1 MGWQV
6 FANFAA
12 KRHFNGPLRAVS
24 PVADNHAEI
33 NWKQAS
39 KQVKKSATS
48 KPSVSANSTKLIH
61 YLQASFKGHSQR
73 EIIGFKESCQLMWVE
88 AVSLLIPFLYIA
100 CVLCVFGFAVLFF
113 SEPLI
118 INVVEENYL
127 IAAHWSCPIVLSL
140 GFIYILLRPVFGGFR
155 SYHGRVLLRH
165 EAPALFELV
174 QQMSRHLNVR
184 PPRRIEINNETAL
197 RVDAFAGVNSI
208 YRDEYK
214 IIIGAPLLMS
224 LSLNELSAMIAHELS
239 HFRSK
244 QKKVAFYLM
253 HHVSEWLYFRA
264 SGQDKR
270 HQNLLKRM
278 QKENVPFYEYAEL
291 WMWQRIHLMQQG
303 IFACLFHV
311 HRKLT
316 AWKCRQI
323 ELETDS
329 QAVKVAGTNAFK
341 AMFKRLRSAQF
352 AQKAVSSQNDWAWK
366 EGFLLDDYAKA
377 VALEVNKITGAS
389 LQAIQN
395 SFDKQISYF
404 CPSDAQ
410 RMANVENE
418 SGLLKAEVAARFLV
432 ENPFDLSK
440 ELTLLDYKANHIKGA
455 EKYCVSSD
463 KIRALKEKKDS
474 GLKSAKRYFDG
485 RGENRIFKFE
495 PTDER
500 DVSQFDIQTSIDFIR
515 NNRVE
520 DRKHNTAAANLF
532 GRIEKTYIIERL
544 RASKLPV
551 HKYMPN
557 DVAPKKDAKAY
568 LEYMQQQYASVV
580 KQMEAMDQ
588 VFYQRAHECMNLLDH
603 QSRSKVVQAFHNLE
617 LYCQVRHT
625 VAELKLTKK
634 PLLLIVN
641 GLHNGASTR
650 VLQAGANEKQ
660 RAWEILHKLRVELK
674 ARPIQVSIHGRPAQL
689 IKYLDYKLGN
699 LPERSTQMSI
709 MALAEYVEQ
718 FTQLLD
724 FQCHK
729 WQGQLAV
736 MFTQFEYNNGIAQ
749 VNLLNRY

>member
-1 MGWQV
+1 M

-33 NWKQAS
+33 NWKLAS
-39 KQVKKSATS
+39 KQVKKAPASRVTM
-48 KPSVSANSTKLIH
+48 SANSAKLIH
-61 YLQASFKGHSQR
+61 YLQSSFKGHSER
-73 EIIGFKESCQLMWVE
+73 ESIGFKESCQLMWVE

-100 CVLCVFGFAVLFF
+100 AVLCVFGFAVMYF
-113 SEPLI
+113 SEPMI
-118 INVVEENYL
+118 IHLVEEQYL
-127 IAAHWSCPIVLSL
+127 AAAHWSCPTVLSL

-165 EAPALFELV
+165 EAPALFELI

-197 RVDAFAGVNSI
+197 RVDAYAGVNSI

-214 IIIGAPLLMS
+214 IIIGAPLLMA

-278 QKENVPFYEYAEL
+278 QKENIPFYEYAEL
-291 WMWQRIHLMQQG
+291 WVWQRIHFFQQC
-303 IFACLFHV
+303 IFAFLFHA

-323 ELETDS
+323 EFETDA
-329 QAVKVAGTNAFK
+329 QAVKVAGSHAFK
-341 AMFKRLRSAQF
+341 AMFKRLRTAQF

-377 VALEVNKITGAS
+377 VALEAKKVSGAS
-389 LQAIQN
+389 LQAIEN
-395 SFDKQISYF
+395 SFDQAISYF
-404 CPSDAQ
+404 CPSDAK
-410 RMANVENE
+410 RMSNVK
-418 SGLLKAEVAARFLV
+418 SSAGLLKAEVAARFLI
-432 ENPFDLSK
+432 ENPFALSK
-440 ELTLLDYKANHIKGA
+440 ELTLLDYKANHIKSA
-455 EKYCVSSD
+455 DKFCVSSE
-463 KIRALKEKKDS
+463 KIRALKAKKDA
-474 GLKSAKRYFDG
+474 GIKCAKRYFDG
-485 RGENRIFKFE
+485 RGDHRIFKFE

-500 DVSQFDIQTSIDFIR
+500 DVAQFDIQTSIDFIR

-520 DRKHNTAAANLF
+520 DRKHNTAASNLF
-532 GRIEKTYIIERL
+532 RRIEKTYIIERL

-551 HKYMPN
+551 HKYMPD
-557 DVAPKKDAKAY
+557 DVAPKKDAQAY
-568 LEYMQQQYASVV
+568 LQYMQQQYAAVV
-580 KQMEAMDQ
+580 KHMEAMDQ

-617 LYCQVRHT
+617 LYCQVRHLI
-625 VAELKLTKK
+625 AQLELAKK

-660 RAWEILHKLRVELK
+660 LAWELLHKLRVELE
-674 ARPIQVSIHGRPAQL
+674 ARPIQVSIHGKPAQL
-689 IKYLDYKLGN
+689 MKYLDYKLGR

-709 MALAEYVEQ
+709 MAMAEYVEQ

>member
-1 MGWQV
+1 M

-33 NWKQAS
+33 NWKLAS
-39 KQVKKSATS
+39 KQVKKASAS
-48 KPSVSANSTKLIH
+48 RAPMSANSAKLIH
-61 YLQASFKGHSQR
+61 YLQSSFKGHSER
-73 EIIGFKESCQLMWVE
+73 ESIGFKESCQLMWVE

-100 CVLCVFGFAVLFF
+100 AVLCVFGFAVMYF
-113 SEPLI
+113 SEPMI
-118 INVVEENYL
+118 IHLVEEQYL
-127 IAAHWSCPIVLSL
+127 AAAHWSCPTVLSL

-165 EAPALFELV
+165 EAPALFELI

-184 PPRRIEINNETAL
+184 PPKRIEINNETAL
-197 RVDAFAGVNSI
+197 RVDAYAGVNSI

-214 IIIGAPLLMS
+214 IIIGAPLLMA

-278 QKENVPFYEYAEL
+278 QKENIPFYEYAEL
-291 WMWQRIHLMQQG
+291 WVWQRIHFFQQC
-303 IFACLFHV
+303 IFAFLFHA

-323 ELETDS
+323 EFETDA
-329 QAVKVAGTNAFK
+329 QAVKVAGSHAFK
-341 AMFKRLRSAQF
+341 AMFKRLRTAQF

-377 VALEVNKITGAS
+377 VALEAKKISGAS
-389 LQAIQN
+389 LQAIEN
-395 SFDKQISYF
+395 SFDQAISYF
-404 CPSDAQ
+404 CPSDAK
-410 RMANVENE
+410 RMSNVK
-418 SGLLKAEVAARFLV
+418 SSAGLLKAEVAARFLI
-432 ENPFDLSK
+432 ENPFALSK
-440 ELTLLDYKANHIKGA
+440 ELTLLDYKANHIKNA
-455 EKYCVSSD
+455 DKFCVSSE
-463 KIRALKEKKDS
+463 KIRALKAKKDA
-474 GLKSAKRYFDG
+474 GIKCAKRYFDG
-485 RGENRIFKFE
+485 RGDHRIFKFE

-500 DVSQFDIQTSIDFIR
+500 DVAQFDIQTSIDFIR

-520 DRKHNTAAANLF
+520 DRKHNTAASNLF
-532 GRIEKTYIIERL
+532 RRIEKTYIIERL

-551 HKYMPN
+551 HKYMPD
-557 DVAPKKDAKAY
+557 DVAPKKDAQAY
-568 LEYMQQQYASVV
+568 LQYMQQQYAAVV
-580 KQMEAMDQ
+580 KHMEAMDQ

-617 LYCQVRHT
+617 LYCQVRHLI
-625 VAELKLTKK
+625 AQLELAKK

-660 RAWEILHKLRVELK
+660 LAWELLHKLRVELE
-674 ARPIQVSIHGRPAQL
+674 ARPIQVSIHGKPAQL
-689 IKYLDYKLGN
+689 MKYLDYKLGR

-709 MALAEYVEQ
+709 MAMAEYVEQ

>member
-1 MGWQV
+1 M

-24 PVADNHAEI
+24 PVAENHAEI

-39 KQVKKSATS
+39 KQVKKRLASDVT
-48 KPSVSANSTKLIH
+48 VSANSTKLIH
-61 YLQASFKGHSQR
+61 YLQSSFKGRSPR
-73 EIIGFKESCQLMWVE
+73 EVIGFKESCQLMWVE

-100 CVLCVFGFAVLFF
+100 SVLCVFGFAVLFF
-113 SEPLI
+113 SEPMI

-127 IAAHWSCPIVLSL
+127 LAAHWSCPTVLCL

-184 PPRRIEINNETAL
+184 PPKRIEINNETAV
-197 RVDAFAGVNSI
+197 RVDAYAGVNSI

-224 LSLNELSAMIAHELS
+224 LSLNEFSAMIAHELS

-270 HQNLLKRM
+270 HQNLLRRM

-291 WMWQRIHLMQQG
+291 WVWQRIHLFQQC
-303 IFACLFHV
+303 IFSFLFHV

-323 ELETDS
+323 EFETDS
-329 QAVKVAGTNAFK
+329 QAVKIAGTKAFK

-377 VALEVNKITGAS
+377 VALEVHKITPAS
-389 LQAIQN
+389 SQAIQD
-395 SFDKQISYF
+395 SFDKEISYF
-404 CPSDAQ
+404 CPNDAQ
-410 RMANVENE
+410 RMANVKNE
-418 SGLLKAEVAARFLV
+418 VGLLKAEVAARFLI
-432 ENPFDLSK
+432 ENPFNLSK
-440 ELTLLDYKANHIKGA
+440 ELTLLDYKANHINGA
-455 EKYCVSSD
+455 EKFCVSSD

-485 RGENRIFKFE
+485 RGDNRIFKFE

-500 DVSQFDIQTSIDFIR
+500 DVAQFDIQTSIDFIR

-520 DRKHNTAAANLF
+520 DRKHNTAATNLF
-532 GRIEKTYIIERL
+532 GRIEKAYIIERL

-551 HKYMPN
+551 HKYMPHE
-557 DVAPKKDAKAY
+557 VAPKKDAKAY
-568 LEYMQQQYASVV
+568 LEYMQQQYTTVV
-580 KQMEAMDQ
+580 KHMEAMDQ

-617 LYCQVRHT
+617 LYCQVRHL
-625 VAELKLTKK
+625 VAQLNLTKK

-660 RAWEILHKLRVELK
+660 LAWELIQQLRVELET
-674 ARPIQVSIHGRPAQL
+674 RPIQVSIHGKPAQL

-709 MALAEYVEQ
+709 MAMAEYVEQ